1 MGKLASPF
9 KPTVGAEPPVLVG
22 REGVLM
28 TSNARFST
36 EVFRNPRS
44 LVVKMG
50 NMRLLSCGS
59 VL

>member
-9 KPTVGAEPPVLVG
+9 KPTAGAEPPVLVG
-22 REGVLM
+22 REGALM